1 MMITP
6 YIFIDI
12 SCIFLLTILFIG
24 IHTTGNDDR
33 SEMIYRRAVVS
44 AIVLIVVDIFW
55 SIGKDGSFGHN
66 GMVLINIMYCAM
78 EMLVFICWMDYSNSV
93 LGYRYHSGK
102 GGIWIPVMLIL
113 VSASFGVLSHWSG
126 LFFGVDDSGVLSE
139 GPLGFVYGLY
149 AVSPVLAI
157 CILMLRDAIRAD
169 NRSERRR
176 CLTLTMFIIPILLI
190 GIFQSIWYD
199 VPFLTMAITLDLLVI
214 FLMLQDQRITTDP
227 LTGLNNRPHLEE
239 YMTKTFEKHR
249 SNGDD
254 GMYILIMDMD
264 RFKYIV
270 DTFGHSTGS
279 ECIVKA
285 ADAIR
290 RACGNESCFI
300 ASYGGDEYIIVMES
314 DDRGKVDVLCD
325 RIRSEITELN
335 RGQPFE
341 IHLSIGVSALS
352 DGYDSV
358 RSMFEAADQDMFE
371 AKNRFYEETG
381 YRRRK

>member
-24 IHTTGNDDR
+24 IHTTGNDGR
-33 SEMIYRRAVVS
+33 SEMIYRRTVIS
-44 AIVLIVVDIFW
+44 AMALIVVDIFW
-55 SIGKDGSFGHN
+55 SIGKDGSFGHD

-113 VSASFGVLSHWSG
+113 VSASFGALSHWSG
-126 LFFGVDDSGVLSE
+126 LFFGVDGSGVLSE

-176 CLTLTMFIIPILLI
+176 CLTLAMFIVPILLI

-239 YMTKTFEKHR
+239 YMTRTFEKHR
-249 SNGDD
+249 GNGDD

-325 RIRSEITELN
+325 RIRSEIAGLN

-352 DGYDSV
+352 DGYDNIH
-358 RSMFEAADQDMFE
+358 SMFEAADQDMFE

>member
-1 MMITP
+1 MMITQ
-6 YIFIDI
+6 YTFIDI
-12 SCIFLLTILFIG
+12 TCIFLLTILFVG
-24 IHTTGNDDR
+24 IYTTGNDDR
-33 SEMIYRRAVVS
+33 SGRLYRRTVVS
-44 AIVLIVVDIFW
+44 AVTLIVTDILW
-55 SIGKDGSFGHN
+55 GIGKDGSLGHD
-66 GMVLINIMYCAM
+66 GMVLVNVLYCTA
-78 EMLVFICWMDYSNSV
+78 EMLMFLCWMDYANSV

-102 GGIWIPVMLIL
+102 GGTWISAVLIL
-113 VSASFGVLSHWSG
+113 ISACFGMLSHWSD
-126 LFFGVDDSGVLSE
+126 LFFGVDGSGVLTE
-139 GPLGFVYGLY
+139 GPLGFVYALY
-149 AVSPVLAI
+149 AVSPTLAI
-157 CILMLRDAIRAD
+157 CILMARDAVRAD
-169 NRSERRR
+169 NRSERNRL
-176 CLTLTMFIIPILLI
+176 LTLAAFIIPILLI
-190 GIFQSIWYD
+190 GIFQNIWYD
-199 VPFLTMAITLDLLVI
+199 IPLLAMAITLDLLVI
-214 FLMLQDQRITTDP
+214 FLMIQDQRITTDP

-239 YMTKTFEKHR
+239 YMTRTFEEHR
-249 SNGDD
+249 KTGND

-314 DDRGKVDVLCD
+314 DDREKVDALCD

-341 IHLSIGVSALS
+341 MHLSIGISAIS
-352 DGYDSV
+352 DGYDNV
-358 RSMFEAADQDMFE
+358 RTMFEAADNDMFE

>member
-24 IHTTGNDDR
+24 IHTTRNDDR
-33 SEMIYRRAVVS
+33 SEMIYRRTVVS
-44 AIVLIVVDIFW
+44 AMALIVVDIFW
-55 SIGKDGSFGHN
+55 SIGKDGSFGHD
-66 GMVLINIMYCAM
+66 GMVLINIVYCAM

-102 GGIWIPVMLIL
+102 GGIWMPVMLIL

-176 CLTLTMFIIPILLI
+176 CLTLTMFIVPILLI

-239 YMTKTFEKHR
+239 YMTRTFEKHR
-249 SNGDD
+249 GNGDD

-264 RFKYIV
+264 RFKSIN
-270 DTFGHSTGS
+270 DRFGHSEGDRAL
-279 ECIVKA
+279 IDV
-285 ADAIR
+285 ADILK
-290 RACGNESCFI
+290 RACGNTGAI
-300 ASYGGDEYIIVMES
+300 AARFAGDEFVIMYEG
-314 DDRGKVDVLCD
+314 DRGVLNEVCERIHSYCD
-325 RIRSEITELN
+325 EAN
-335 RGQPFE
+335 RDRPY
-341 IHLSIGVSALS
+341 HLGVSIGIVRY
-352 DGYDSV
+352 DGDV
-358 RSMFEAADQDMFE
+358 NFRELFEMADREMFRVKQE
-371 AKNRFYEETG
+371 
-381 YRRRK
+381 RRKDLPKA